1 VSFAYVEPASVD
13 EAVGLLAE
21 DGDDAVALAGGTA
34 FTLLLRQGLLRPRR
48 VVGLRRIAA
57 MRGLERRAGGLWI
70 GGLTTHRDVELS
82 SLVRATHPALAAAF
96 EAIATVRIRNQA
108 TIAGNLA
115 HADPAQDPPPILIA
129 LDAAVEIAGP
139 DGTRRTLPVEDLF
152 EDWFATVLG
161 PADLITAV
169 TVPDP
174 PAGTRAAYRKFLP
187 RSFDDYATV
196 SVAVAVRLDEDGRF
210 ASVRIALGSVGA
222 TPIRARKV
230 EAALLGEV
238 PDAARLSDAA
248 ALVRDEIDPLDDARG
263 SAAYKREM
271 ARVWV
276 NRALAEVVS

>member
-1 VSFAYVEPASVD
+1 VSFAYVEPATVD

-34 FTLLLRQGLLRPRR
+34 FTLLLRQGLIRPRR
-48 VVGLRRIAA
+48 VVGLRRVAGL
-57 MRGLERRAGGLWI
+57 RGVERRDGGLWI
-70 GGLTTHRDVELS
+70 GGLTTHREVEQS
-82 SLVRATHPALAAAF
+82 SLVATTHPALAAAF
-96 EAIATVRIRNQA
+96 AAIATVRIRNQA
-108 TIAGNLA
+108 TIGGNLA

-129 LDAAVEIAGP
+129 LDAAVEVAGP
-139 DGTRRTLPVEDLF
+139 GGSRRTMPVDELF
-152 EDWFATVLG
+152 ADWFATTLG
-161 PADLITAV
+161 PAELITAV

-187 RSFDDYATV
+187 RSVDDYATV
-196 SVAVAVRLDEDGRF
+196 SVAVAARRDVDGRI

-222 TPIRARKV
+222 TPIRARAV

-238 PDAARLSDAA
+238 PDGARLADAA
-248 ALVRDEIDPLDDARG
+248 ALVRDEVDPLDDARG

-276 NRALAEVVS
+276 TRALAEVVS